1 MKTIVIKRI
10 TQTGHGRVSNS
21 TPSLPLKNSGVA
33 RPRAAYCMGAN
44 PMKTILIA
52 LALTF
57 AVIGGTVAIYA
68 STSPPAH
75 ASCEG
80 C

>member
-1 MKTIVIKRI
+1 
-10 TQTGHGRVSNS
+10 
-21 TPSLPLKNSGVA
+21 
-33 RPRAAYCMGAN
+33 MGAN